1 MARVCNLSPVNLLS
15 LRKCLLL
22 SLDSWAQVGLSSYC
36 SPLLSMS
43 WDNRNKLVQLTWRH
57 QVLQACSVGFI
68 QNHLWC
74 GIVQK
79 IPWCQFTLQMTEI
92 STRFLEIFLGRT
104 RPLLACNIFEKINFY
119 KPTWY
124 NHHKNEILSNIG
136 LYQSHSATTSDNG
149 NIWALHLSS
158 HDYCDMDQSCD
169 NNKVHDVPCYHC
181 VDISPVSVLGP
192 LEVSTLST
200 GRRRGWCWWWSGA
213 VTAE

>member
-15 LRKCLLL
+15 FRKCLLL

-57 QVLQACSVGFI
+57 QVLQVCSVGFI

-92 STRFLEIFLGRT
+92 STSFLEIFLGRT
-104 RPLLACNIFEKINFY
+104 RPLLAYIFGKISNY
-119 KPTWY
+119 KAPTWPAW
-124 NHHKNEILSNIG
+124 HFITNEHVIQNLISVCLSVTF
-136 LYQSHSATTSDNG
+136 SHNL
-149 NIWALHLSS
+149 WQWKH
-158 HDYCDMDQSCD
+158 
-169 NNKVHDVPCYHC
+169 
-181 VDISPVSVLGP
+181 LGP
-192 LEVSTLST
+192 ASL
-200 GRRRGWCWWWSGA
+200 
-213 VTAE
+213 

>member
-15 LRKCLLL
+15 FRKCLLL

-57 QVLQACSVGFI
+57 QVLQVCSVGFI

-79 IPWCQFTLQMTEI
+79 IPWCQFTLKVTEI

-104 RPLLACNIFEKINFY
+104 RPLLAYIFGKISNY
-119 KPTWY
+119 KAPTWPAWHIIT
-124 NHHKNEILSNIG
+124 NGMSSNICVSISHIQPQPLTMETSG
-136 LYQSHSATTSDNG
+136 PCISLAMTIVTWTRAVITIRCMMFHVTIVWISHQSQ
-149 NIWALHLSS
+149 
-158 HDYCDMDQSCD
+158 C
-169 NNKVHDVPCYHC
+169 
-181 VDISPVSVLGP
+181 
-192 LEVSTLST
+192 
-200 GRRRGWCWWWSGA
+200 
-213 VTAE
+213 